1 MSNCDS
7 SHKPSPGSSRDRDN
21 KFYQFLAGGARMK
34 LLEAFMDLKI
44 PELLGK
50 EGNESIILAQYTTAI
65 TTINLILLHS
75 LSHT

>member
-21 KFYQFLAGGARMK
+21 KFYQFLGGGARIK
-34 LLEAFMDLKI
+34 VLEAFMDLKI

-50 EGNESIILAQYTTAI
+50 EGGESIMLAQYTKGI
-65 TTINLILLHS
+65 TTINLIILQS